1 MPPAIYGGALTI
13 GLVRSKLEEHRLREA
28 PLEVVEAGKRMHLG
42 PFELELVH
50 MAHSIPDSRAVV
62 LRTDLGALL
71 ITGDYKFDQ
80 TPVDGRPADVSRLA
94 ELGREGVLVPVR
106 RLDQRRPARG
116 GAVGVERRPR
126 PARPVFPLPRPDHR
140 HLVRLQR
147 ASGPAGHR
155 RCRRA
160 RSTRGAGGPLDAQ
173 ELQHRLQPRHRQDSG
188 GHADPGARD
197 RVLSGP
203 RGGRDLDREPGGA
216 AVRAA
221 AHGPRRSR
229 RRRAALRRHRDLL
242 GDPDPRQR
250 ALGQRDDRS
259 DLRDRR
265 PGGDRGRRADS
276 RLGPRMAGGAE
287 ADAQLDPAALR
298 DADSRRPQA
307 PAPSRRPG
315 RVGGNR
321 AGADLQGPQ
330 RPGAR
335 VRRVRGPPGSPRS
348 RPG

>member
-1 MPPAIYGGALTI
+1 ML
-13 GLVRSKLEEHRLREA
+13 
-28 PLEVVEAGKRMHLG
+28 EAGERVQLG

-62 LRTDLGALL
+62 LRTELGALL

-94 ELGREGVLVPVR
+94 ELGREGVLVPLR

-116 GAVGVERRPR
+116 GAIGVERRPR
-126 PARPVFPLPRPDHR
+126 PARAVLALPRPDHR

-147 ASGPAGHR
+147 ASRPAGDR

-160 RSTRGAGGPLDAQ
+160 RSTRGAGGSLDAQ
-173 ELQHRLQPRHRQDSG
+173 ELQHRLQPRHRPRSR

-197 RVLSGP
+197 RVLPGP
-203 RGGRDLDREPGGA
+203 RGGRDLDREPRGA
-216 AVRAA
+216 PVRAA
-221 AHGPRRSR
+221 AHGPRRPR
-229 RRRAALRRHRDLL
+229 RRRAALRRHGDLL
-242 GDPDPRQR
+242 GDAGPRQR

-265 PGGDRGRRADS
+265 PGGDRGRRADP

-287 ADAQLDPAALR
+287 ADAQPDPAALR
-298 DADSRRPQA
+298 DAGSRRPQA
-307 PAPSRRPG
+307 PAAPCRPG

-330 RPGAR
+330 RAGAR
-335 VRRVRGPPGSPRS
+335 VRSSPGPASVPRS